1 MNKIDEATFYVEV
14 PEKKRVTR
22 RNATLLLMY
31 LDAAAFFV
39 NIGLPGVSQK
49 MLKHLKRTYG
59 LKG

>member
-14 PEKKRVTR
+14 PEKKKVTR
-22 RNATLLLMY
+22 WNATLLLMY